1 MRSLPLAV
9 FIAGLVSFL
18 SPCVLPLVPGYI
30 SLISGAGLEALQHR
44 DGRLRRAVALNS
56 ILFIL
61 GFSAVFLALGAAATT
76 VGQLI
81 RQHIGV
87 LSKIAGAL
95 IVVLGLHQTGALPI
109 RLLYAEKRFH
119 GTPPG
124 AASIRAFLVGS
135 AFGFGWTPCVGPI
148 LAVVLTFAAVESTV
162 PRGVGLLA
170 VYATGLAL
178 PFLLTAFSIEG
189 FLSFYNRF
197 QRHVHKLEIASGVTM
212 IAVGLLVF
220 TGHLVLLNEWLNN
233 IPFFRWMAE
242 RFL

>member
-30 SLISGAGLEALQHR
+30 SLISGAGLEELQHR
-44 DGRLRRAVALNS
+44 DARLRRALALNS

-61 GFSAVFLALGAAATT
+61 GFTAVFVALGAAATT

-87 LSKIAGAL
+87 LSRIAGAV

-109 RLLYAEKRFH
+109 HLLYADKRFH
-119 GTPPG
+119 NIPLG
-124 AASIRAFLVGS
+124 ASSMRAFLVGS

-148 LAVVLTFAAVESTV
+148 LAVVLAFAAVESTV
-162 PRGVGLLA
+162 LRGVGLLT
-170 VYATGLAL
+170 VYAMGLAL
-178 PFLLTAFSIEG
+178 PFLLTAFSIQG

-197 QRHVHKLEIASGVTM
+197 QRHLHKLEIGSGVTM
-212 IAVGLLVF
+212 IAIGLLVL
-220 TGHLVLLNEWLNN
+220 TGHLILLNEW
-233 IPFFRWMAE
+233 IDKVPFFRWMAE
-242 RFL
+242 RLL